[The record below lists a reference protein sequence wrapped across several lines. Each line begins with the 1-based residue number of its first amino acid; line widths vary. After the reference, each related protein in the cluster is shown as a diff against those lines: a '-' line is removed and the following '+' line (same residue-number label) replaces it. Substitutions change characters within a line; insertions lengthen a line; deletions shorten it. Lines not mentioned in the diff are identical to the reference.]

1 MIQCLL
7 AFFLML
13 PGVVFSKEDA
23 NTGKIKSATCAVC
36 HGAEGISSNPQW
48 PNLAGQHASY
58 LDKQLHDF
66 KPGNGRENAIMT
78 PLIAG
83 LSSEDFA
90 AIAAYYGSLPK
101 PHKGSVPEKY
111 RKRGETL
118 YKVGDAENHITA
130 CIACHGPKG
139 DGNAQAGFPVL
150 AGQHAPYTILQLQ
163 AFKTGKRANDFQEI
177 MRDISARM
185 SEEDI
190 TAIAHYLE
198 GL

>member
-1 MIQCLL
+1 MIRCLI

-13 PGVVFSKEDA
+13 PSVVFSLEDINA
-23 NTGKIKSATCAVC
+23 GKIKSATCAVC
-36 HGAEGISSNPQW
+36 HGAQGVSSNPQW

-58 LDKQLHDF
+58 LDKQLQDF
-66 KPGNGRENAIMT
+66 KPGNKREVATMT
-78 PLIAG
+78 PMIA
-83 LSSEDFA
+83 SFSQEDLA
-90 AIAAYYGSLPK
+90 NISAYYASLPRAK
-101 PHKGSVPEKY
+101 KESTSEKY

-118 YKVGDAENHITA
+118 YKVGDSEKHITA

-139 DGNAQAGFPVL
+139 DGNKQAGFPVL
-150 AGQHAPYTILQLQ
+150 AGQNALYTILQLQ
-163 AFKTGKRANDFQEI
+163 AFKTSKRANDLQEI